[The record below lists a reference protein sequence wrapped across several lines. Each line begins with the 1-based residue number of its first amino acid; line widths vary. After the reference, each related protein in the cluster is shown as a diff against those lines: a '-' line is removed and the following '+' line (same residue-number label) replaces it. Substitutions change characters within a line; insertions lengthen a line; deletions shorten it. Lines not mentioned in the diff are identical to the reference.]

1 MSDFEEKLIFSLDVI
16 SMSNS
21 SVYAG
26 GYENCYEELE
36 ENGKM
41 KMLQWTTA
49 MLGATLFVLFSKVR
63 REHSRMYNDFIRW
76 HFYSIR

>member
-1 MSDFEEKLIFSLDVI
+1 MLDFEENFIFALDVI

-26 GYENCYEELE
+26 GFEDCYTELE

-49 MLGATLFVLFSKVR
+49 MLGATLFVLFSKVEKR
-63 REHSRMYNDFIRW
+63 AFPDVITVL
-76 HFYSIR
+76 

>member
-1 MSDFEEKLIFSLDVI
+1 VLAQSDKMSDFEENFIIALDVI

-26 GYENCYEELE
+26 GYEDCYDQLE

-41 KMLQWTTA
+41 NMLQWTTA

-63 REHSRMYNDFIRW
+63 KKHSRMYNAFIR
-76 HFYSIR
+76 